1 MRTRLY
7 RAVHLGGIVT
17 LLASMAG
24 CTATTRESALPIE
37 RYVTQVSDGTGNI
50 QATLVPGDPPEPN
63 GGPVNTVA
71 GFPAMVSGG
80 SAQQT
85 LNGGASFTRVVVK
98 VPGATNYYEMQVP
111 ASASRDLVIH
121 AATTL
126 PNMSLPVAY
135 AVGDAG
141 SLGPYTVLSTR
152 VISVGTGDIQISVSW
167 SDSSDVDLHV
177 IDPSNEEL
185 YYGHKSAASGGTLD
199 LDSNAACTKN
209 TLPDNSRAFLS
220 NENVVWPTGKAVS
233 GTYTVRL
240 TYWSACGIT
249 AGTDYLVTVARAGAV
264 SQIFRGTF
272 QPPGTS
278 GGAGS
283 GILITTFTY

>member
-1 MRTRLY
+1 MSTHLHRSVR
-7 RAVHLGGIVT
+7 LGGIVS
-17 LLASMAG
+17 LLASLAG

-50 QATLVPGDPPEPN
+50 QATLITGDPPEPN

-85 LNGGASFTRVVVK
+85 VNAGASFTRIVVK

-111 ASASRDLVIH
+111 SAASSDLVIH

-141 SLGPYTVLSTR
+141 TLGPYTLLNTR
-152 VISVGTGDIQISVSW
+152 VIQVGTGDIQISVSW

-177 IDPSNEEL
+177 VDPSNEEL
-185 YYGHKSAASGGTLD
+185 YFSHRTAVSGGTLD
-199 LDSNAACTKN
+199 LDSNPACAKN
-209 TLPDNSRAFLS
+209 TLSDGTQAYLS

-264 SQIFRGTF
+264 PQIFRGTF

>member
-1 MRTRLY
+1 MSIRLH
-7 RAVHLGGIVT
+7 RSAGLGGILC
-17 LLASMAG
+17 LLASLAG
-24 CTATTRESALPIE
+24 CTASTRESSLPIE
-37 RYVTQVSDGTGNI
+37 RYITQVSDGTGNI

-111 ASASRDLVIH
+111 AAASRDLVIH

-141 SLGPYTVLSTR
+141 TLGAYTVLNTR

-185 YYGHKSAASGGTLD
+185 YYGHKTAASGGTLD
-199 LDSNAACTKN
+199 LDSNAACSKN
-209 TLPDNSRAFLS
+209 TLADGSRAFLS
-220 NENVVWPTGKAVS
+220 NENIVWPTGQGAS

-249 AGTDYLVTVARAGAV
+249 GGTDYIVTVARAGAV
-264 SQIFRGTF
+264 PQIFRGTF